1 MRKESRNRIMETTGK
16 TLCKNCE
23 TNFQGNFCPECGQSA
38 GVKHITVK
46 DTLADFSDTI
56 FSVDAPLFYTML
68 SLFKNPGR
76 MLREFLDGKRKTYYK
91 PVAFFVLMTVV
102 YLVIR
107 GFTGFDPLTESAI
120 QVDDT
125 GNTLLSEAR
134 QFMFTNITK
143 FLFVFVF
150 WMGLL
155 LKLFFY
161 KRYSLAEFWTIA
173 FYLGG
178 VYIIFTTINMFFVQ
192 LVGTQFKFAAM
203 LTITIYFMYV
213 FVSLFKTPIW
223 LIISKGIPICIL
235 AFFLYI
241 LTAFSLSYLI
251 VSIF

>member
-1 MRKESRNRIMETTGK
+1 
-16 TLCKNCE
+16 
-23 TNFQGNFCPECGQSA
+23 
-38 GVKHITVK
+38 
-46 DTLADFSDTI
+46 
-56 FSVDAPLFYTML
+56 
-68 SLFKNPGR
+68 

-102 YLVIR
+102 YLVIK
-107 GFTGFDPLTESAI
+107 GFTGFDPLTESSI

-134 QFMFTNITK
+134 QFMFTNLTK
-143 FLFVFVF
+143 LLFVFVF

-173 FYLGG
+173 FYLAG
-178 VYIIFTTINMFFVQ
+178 VYIIFTTLYMFFVQ

-203 LTITIYFMYV
+203 LTIAIYFMYV

-235 AFFLYI
+235 AFFLYT